1 MKERWKEVEPGA
13 KEKQEEQF
21 AIWLSGKGI
30 TFESSEA
37 ERIYK
42 ERIGFLKDAI
52 QLIKPPRR
60 VPVCPSPGF
69 FPIGYAGSTVYEAM
83 YDYGVL
89 VRIWEKYCNDFA
101 PDAYN
106 APTSIVPGKVIDLL
120 DLTLYKWPG
129 HGLSKEQPYQFV
141 EGDYMKAEEYQDLID
156 DPSSYFLRVYFPR
169 IFGALK
175 PFERMPLFPL
185 IHEMPL
191 VPPGIAPFGTPE
203 LQKALQNM
211 MDAASEAIRWAN
223 RVRALN
229 GSIMGKGYPT
239 FSGGFSKA
247 PFDVVGDSLRGTTG
261 VMMDIY
267 RHPDELLEACEKLT
281 PFMVR
286 AGVATGKANG
296 HPLIFIPL
304 HKGADGFMS
313 DKQFRTFYWP
323 TLKKVIIGLVNEGM
337 VPLLFAEGGYNSRL
351 EVISDLPK
359 GSTVWW
365 FDHTDMF
372 RAKKTVGKVACIAGN
387 VPLSL
392 LCAGTEDE
400 VKQFCKSLIDT
411 VGRDGGFILSTGGG
425 MEGARPENVRAMINF
440 SKEYGVCSKTIL

>member
-1 MKERWKEVEPGA
+1 MKERWTEVEAGA
-13 KEKQEEQF
+13 KDRQEQQF

-30 TFESSEA
+30 PFEGLEA
-37 ERIYK
+37 EGTYK
-42 ERIGFLKDAI
+42 ERIGLLKDAI
-52 QLIKPPRR
+52 QLIKPPHR

-69 FPIGYAGSTVYEAM
+69 FPIRYAGSTLYEAM
-83 YDYGVL
+83 YDYSAL
-89 VRIWEKYCNDFA
+89 AQIWEKYCNDFA

-106 APTSIVPGKVIDLL
+106 APTSIVPGKVFDML
-120 DLTLYKWPG
+120 DFTLYQWPG
-129 HGLSKEQPYQFV
+129 HGISKERTYQFI

-156 DPSSYFLRVYFPR
+156 DPSGYFLRVYFPR

-175 PFERMPLFPL
+175 PFEKMPILPL
-185 IHEMPL
+185 IHEIVL
-191 VPPGIAPFGTPE
+191 VPPGIIPFGTPE
-203 LQKALQNM
+203 LQRALHDV
-211 MDAASEAIRWAN
+211 MDAASEATRWAH

-229 GSIMGKGYPT
+229 GSVMGKGYPT

-247 PFDVVGDSLRGTTG
+247 PFDVVGDSLRGTAG

-267 RHPDELLEACEKLT
+267 RHPDELLEACERLT

-296 HPLIFIPL
+296 HSLVFIPL

-323 TLKKVIIGLVNEGM
+323 TLKKVIVGLVNEGL

-351 EVISDLPK
+351 EVVSDLPK
-359 GSTVWW
+359 GVTVWW
-365 FDHTDMF
+365 FDHTDMV
-372 RAKKTVGKVACIAGN
+372 RAKETVGKVACIAGN

-400 VKQFCKSLIDT
+400 VKEYCKRLIDT
-411 VGRDGGFILSTGGG
+411 VGRDGGFILSTGAG
-425 MEGARPENVRAMINF
+425 MDEAKPANVKAMIDF
-440 SKEYGVCSKTIL
+440 SKEYGIYS